1 LVDQLVS
8 SVDELVPAAKAWI
21 TEELKANPETVAVQ
35 PWDRKGYKMPGG
47 TPSSPALAS
56 ILPSFPA
63 LLRKQLKGAPMPAP
77 RAILAA
83 AVEGAQVDFDT
94 ATRIE

>member
-1 LVDQLVS
+1 M
-8 SVDELVPAAKAWI
+8 PAAKAWI
-21 TEELKANPETVAVQ
+21 KANPDGHTQ
-35 PWDRKGYKMPGG
+35 PWDVKGYKMPGG
-47 TPSSPALAS
+47 TPATPALAA

-94 ATRIE
+94 ALRIESRYFT